1 MKKQTTKNFG
11 TYIDR
16 NYKVIR
22 GSFLQVFKDA
32 GVDITTEQWVLIDCL
47 YKQNG
52 ISQNELATESFK
64 DAPTVSRIVDLLCK
78 KELTERKRSEDDR
91 RRHKVF
97 LTKKGK
103 AAYEKLLP
111 KVLDLRQKGW
121 EGLSESDY
129 QTFLKV
135 MNQIFDNISRK

>member
-78 KELTERKRSEDDR
+78 KELTERKRAEDDR